1 MINWKQLINQ
11 AKMTPV
17 DFTDKKPRSL
27 KFDKKNISVALIRQ
41 TLALKKLQ
49 KWTYKQ

>member
-17 DFTDKKPRSL
+17 DFTDKKPKSL
-27 KFDKKNISVALIRQ
+27 NFDKKNGTNSANTGTKKVA
-41 TLALKKLQ
+41 KMNV
-49 KWTYKQ
+49 

>member
-17 DFTDKKPRSL
+17 DFTDKKPKSL
-27 KFDKKNISVALIRQ
+27 NFDKKMALIRQ